1 MPVRMIAAVQVA
13 LIFLSPNS
21 SMTQTIPAHGC
32 VSYEPS
38 HVTLQGTLVRKTFP
52 GPPNYESV
60 KNGDKPQTSWIL
72 ELQESICVDED
83 KAQPDLNPQQ
93 SRIREVQL
101 VLPSQQFA
109 AYKHLVGR
117 RVTATGTMFG
127 GITAHHHTPVLL
139 TVLSLKEAQRNN
151 AVIVGQRARFWFSV
165 SSSCF
170 RASPSRPS

>member
-72 ELQESICVDED
+72 ELQENICVDED
-83 KAQPDLNPQQ
+83 KAQPDLNPISTR
-93 SRIREVQL
+93 SRVGSGKFNWCCH
-101 VLPSQQFA
+101 PSSLRHINTLSEGGLLRPAPCLGESRRTITRQF
-109 AYKHLVGR
+109 
-117 RVTATGTMFG
+117 
-127 GITAHHHTPVLL
+127 
-139 TVLSLKEAQRNN
+139 S
-151 AVIVGQRARFWFSV
+151 
-165 SSSCF
+165 
-170 RASPSRPS
+170 